1 MQSLNPAY
9 VQAKLKTAKRICTSE
24 KGFTLVELM
33 VVVAVIAILAAIAM
47 PQFMSAAD
55 KAKDAKTKAD
65 IQTVT
70 NAAQL
75 YMIDKGD
82 ATVPTVEQLY
92 KEGYLAEK
100 IKTTNNKDY
109 VITYDT
115 KDSSTA
121 KKVIVKEAE

>member
-1 MQSLNPAY
+1 MQILNP
-9 VQAKLKTAKRICTSE
+9 VGLQTKFKTLKSRCASE
-24 KGFTLVELM
+24 QGFTLVELM

-75 YMIDKGD
+75 YLIDKGD
-82 ATVPTVEQLY
+82 AIIPTVEQLY

-100 IKTTNNKDY
+100 IKSSNNKEY

-115 KDSSTA
+115 KDGSTV
-121 KKVIVKEAE
+121 KKVTVKEAE